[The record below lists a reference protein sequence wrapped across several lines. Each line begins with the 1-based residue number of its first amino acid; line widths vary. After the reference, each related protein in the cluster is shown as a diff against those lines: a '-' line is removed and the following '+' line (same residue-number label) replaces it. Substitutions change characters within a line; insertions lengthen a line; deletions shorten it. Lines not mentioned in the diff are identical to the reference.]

1 MFKVNILN
9 HALGMFSN
17 DIGIDLG
24 TANTLVFVR
33 GKGIVLSEPSIVAI
47 DKNSKRVIAVGKE
60 AKSMIGKTPENI
72 QIVRPL
78 KDGVIAD
85 FDVTQEMLKYFI
97 KKVHEDSAITKL
109 LRPRPRIIVGVPS
122 GITTVEK
129 RAVIDAAKQAGAR
142 EVFLIAEP
150 MAAAIGA
157 GLPIQLPGGNMIVD
171 IGGGTSEI
179 AVISLSGLVLSTSIR
194 LAGDEMNNSIIQ
206 HLKRAH
212 HILIGE
218 QTAEKIKVK
227 LGSAYPTER
236 DEQEMEIRGRD
247 MTGMPRSAIIKGG
260 EIREALEDVVSNIVN
275 AVRTALEKTPP
286 ELAADIVERGIVL
299 AGGGSLLY
307 GLDKRLRE
315 ETNLPVYYCDEP
327 LTAVAKGIGISLD
340 DIELIKKVSFD

>member
-1 MFKVNILN
+1 
-9 HALGMFSN
+9 MFSN

-33 GKGIVLSEPSIVAI
+33 GKGIVLSEPSIVAL
-47 DKNSKRVIAVGKE
+47 DKNTKKVIAVGKE

-97 KKVHEDSAITKL
+97 KKVHEDHAITKFL
-109 LRPRPRIIVGVPS
+109 KPRPRIIVGVPS

-150 MAAAIGA
+150 MAAAIGS

-179 AVISLSGLVLSTSIR
+179 AVISLSGMVLSTSIR
-194 LAGDEMNNSIIQ
+194 LAGDEMNTAIIQ

-218 QTAEKIKVK
+218 QTAERIKVR
-227 LGSAYPTER
+227 LGSAYPTDR
-236 DEQEMEIRGRD
+236 DNEEMEIRGRD
-247 MTGMPRSAIIKGG
+247 MTGMPRSAVIKGG
-260 EIREALEDVVSNIVN
+260 EIRQSLEDVVANIVN

-299 AGGGSLLY
+299 AGGGSLLH
-307 GLDKRLRE
+307 GLDLRLRE

-327 LTAVAKGIGISLD
+327 LTAVAKGIGMALD
-340 DIELIKKVSFD
+340 DIDLIRKVSFH